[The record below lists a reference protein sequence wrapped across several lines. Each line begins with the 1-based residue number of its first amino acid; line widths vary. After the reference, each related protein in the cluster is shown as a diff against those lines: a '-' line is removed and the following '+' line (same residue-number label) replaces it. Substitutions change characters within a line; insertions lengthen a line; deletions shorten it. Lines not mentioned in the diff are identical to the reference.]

1 MWFSQIFQQIRGF
14 YRSFD
19 LFKKLVPTIR
29 SGTAPNA
36 ALPHTNFKVR
46 QGAN

>member
-1 MWFSQIFQQIRGF
+1 MCLCAYMLLPLTQ
-14 YRSFD
+14 
-19 LFKKLVPTIR
+19 LMLVHT
-29 SGTAPNA
+29 NA